1 MRSRDMKALKKHGA
15 NAKNEKALH
24 LHCYILILFFCFHL
38 LLCVLKNTEKLKSSL
53 LSIILENIG

>member
-1 MRSRDMKALKKHGA
+1 MKALKKHGA